1 MIYYQDGTPFNNGEI
16 DWSIYSNISD
26 SFDSSS
32 SFNPF
37 DGSAITYDESKSED
51 QTTNLNTVIFNDGSI
66 TIDKLEIVE
75 YYDDYNSE
83 EKGKFYANKS
93 SANNKTTFS
102 WHFTGN
108 DVNSFTFN
116 YYCVSGSTKYTITY
130 SIEDSNWADKVIINP
145 LSPIEVEKG
154 STITVQVTPK
164 SGYYFSD
171 SDSCVMHFEDSSQ
184 DKTFTRSSDGKMFLE
199 MDESYSTHTLSLVFT
214 ITKDVPPTPP
224 TPPVSTKRTNF
235 YTVYAPTP
243 DNMKKINDSIFIS
256 SEGNVSVVDNFISY
270 KKFWCKIPIDG
281 TAPLKAGKY
290 SFGVDAPVVH
300 ESIIDVDC
308 GTVNVNELHHNLLDY
323 SPFSR
328 LTIYLPFIGFMELD
342 DKMVMDKIVR
352 VNYRVDTLSGRCL
365 AELYTMIDENTES
378 CIASY
383 SGTIA
388 SDEPISQ
395 GQANYYKG
403 GYELMTSM
411 QLGELTPF
419 ILISTKVPLDS
430 GNTNLDGL
438 PVDEVKRVGDCTG
451 YIKYSFINASG
462 CSGTDAEK
470 TEIENLLK
478 SGINIEVVETPSED
492 TSNVNDGF

>member
-1 MIYYQDGTPFNNGEI
+1 MGNIYYQDGTPFNNGEI
-16 DWSIYSNISD
+16 DWSIFSTITD

-37 DGSAITYDESKSED
+37 DGSAISYSGGED
-51 QTTNLNTVIFNDGSI
+51 QTTNLNTVIFNDNSSI
-66 TIDKLEIVE
+66 TFDKLEVVE
-75 YYDDYNSE
+75 YADDYNSE
-83 EKGKFYANKS
+83 EINRFYADKS
-93 SANNKTTFS
+93 HANNQTTFS
-102 WHFTGN
+102 WHFNSTN
-108 DVNSFTFN
+108 VNSFTLN

-130 SIEDSNWADKVIINP
+130 SIADSNWADKVTITP

-154 STITVQVTPK
+154 SEITIQVTPK
-164 SGYYFSD
+164 KDYYFSD
-171 SDSCVMHFEDSSQ
+171 SDSCYFKVVGTSEQFPFTKNSSGAMYI
-184 DKTFTRSSDGKMFLE
+184 TVG
-199 MDESYSTHTLSLVFT
+199 ESYSSYNLELNFT
-214 ITKDVPPTPP
+214 VTDGK
-224 TPPVSTKRTNF
+224 PVVTTARQNF
-235 YTVYAPTP
+235 YTVYAPT
-243 DNMKKINDSIFIS
+243 DENMKKINDSIFIG
-256 SEGNVSVVDNFISY
+256 SEGNVSVVNNFISY

-290 SFGVDAPVVH
+290 NFGVNAPVVH
-300 ESIIDVDC
+300 ETIIDVDC
-308 GTVNVNELHHNLLDY
+308 GSVNVEELHHSLLDY

-342 DKMVMDKIVR
+342 DKLVMGKRVR

-378 CIASY
+378 CIATY
-383 SGTIA
+383 AGTIA

-395 GQANYYKG
+395 GQVNYNG

-419 ILISTKVPLDS
+419 ILINTKVPLDNGS
-430 GNTNLDGL
+430 ANLDGL
-438 PVDEVKRVGDCTG
+438 PVEEVKRVGDCTG

-492 TSNVNDGF
+492 TSNENGF